1 MIKSASVELI
11 ISSSETP
18 GANSVNLKP
27 LLVTSITARSVTI
40 FFTQDTPVI
49 GRVHLLKVYFDPVCL
64 YVSWQL

>member
-18 GANSVNLKP
+18 GATSVNLKP
-27 LLVTSITARSVTI
+27 LLVISITAKSVTI

-49 GRVHLLKVYFDPVCL
+49 GKVHLFKSLL
-64 YVSWQL
+64 